1 MGFQK
6 WLCLCA
12 PILLTYF
19 WRAMWCD
26 LKLGG
31 QVLMRCA
38 THAQRCL
45 LFCWKLGGQLPAH
58 SPHTPLRQSEII
70 GSLFKNDFN
79 LLYESDYGQ
88 RKRKKFLM
96 WVFLLLFSCS
106 ASGCPLASKN
116 KALREQLSG
125 NIKYG
130 NGSSTTFGNRLA
142 ALSSSG
148 NTYDPES
155 LTQEKTSPTNDIND
169 EKVRSKK

>member
-12 PILLTYF
+12 PILLTYV

-31 QVLMRCA
+31 QVLMRCSHPCPAVPSVLLKTGRSIACPLA
-38 THAQRCL
+38 TYAPKTVWNNR
-45 LFCWKLGGQLPAH
+45 
-58 SPHTPLRQSEII
+58 I
-70 GSLFKNDFN
+70 SLQKWFQPVVWVRLWPK
-79 LLYESDYGQ
+79 E
-88 RKRKKFLM
+88 KKKFLM

>member
-1 MGFQK
+1 
-6 WLCLCA
+6 
-12 PILLTYF
+12 
-19 WRAMWCD
+19 
-26 LKLGG
+26 
-31 QVLMRCA
+31 
-38 THAQRCL
+38 
-45 LFCWKLGGQLPAH
+45 
-58 SPHTPLRQSEII
+58 
-70 GSLFKNDFN
+70 
-79 LLYESDYGQ
+79 
-88 RKRKKFLM
+88 M

-169 EKVRSKK
+169 EKVRLKK

>member
-1 MGFQK
+1 MTLPMCSNSSHLFLTGYVVWPKTGWASTNALCHPCPAVPSVLLKTGRSIACPLATYAPKTVWNNRISLQK
-6 WLCLCA
+6 WFQPVVWVRLW
-12 PILLTYF
+12 P
-19 WRAMWCD
+19 
-26 LKLGG
+26 KE
-31 QVLMRCA
+31 
-38 THAQRCL
+38 
-45 LFCWKLGGQLPAH
+45 K
-58 SPHTPLRQSEII
+58 
-70 GSLFKNDFN
+70 
-79 LLYESDYGQ
+79 
-88 RKRKKFLM
+88 KKFLM

>member
-1 MGFQK
+1 MVWPKTG
-6 WLCLCA
+6 WASTNAVCHPCPA
-12 PILLTYF
+12 VPSILLKTG
-19 WRAMWCD
+19 WSIA
-26 LKLGG
+26 
-31 QVLMRCA
+31 
-38 THAQRCL
+38 H
-45 LFCWKLGGQLPAH
+45 PAH
-58 SPHTPLRQSEII
+58 PPLTPLRQSEIF

-169 EKVRSKK
+169 EKVRLKEIIWNI